1 MQSNCA
7 KSQSSP
13 AEEEV
18 PAMLLEISNNNA
30 TEVTTPEQFYWGEVK
45 GSDFT
50 KLIDS
55 CYEKSFPGET
65 ALATQGGS
73 GPSGFDADGC
83 RRPLT

>member
-18 PAMLLEISNNNA
+18 PAMLQEISNNNA

-55 CYEKSFPGET
+55 CYEKIVFGEKISSCFQVE
-65 ALATQGGS
+65 ALAKTSS
-73 GPSGFDADGC
+73 GK
-83 RRPLT
+83 